1 MYVSRGLRWNME
13 HREAFYSERE
23 YQAACHMAYKYELAR
38 KADNKRLNQTAD
50 REPEN
55 LHSGEPEISNKPEP
69 KNHMKHDMHRGTAWP
84 TCSIAVCPTLHYA

>member
-55 LHSGEPEISNKPEP
+55 LPEKMLRPPSPLQAACFAAGG
-69 KNHMKHDMHRGTAWP
+69 RFQSSAF
-84 TCSIAVCPTLHYA
+84 